1 MIPRLMLT
9 AKTQRGREAAT
20 EVLLVLAVQSNYH

>member
-1 MIPRLMLT
+1 MFT

-20 EVLLVLAVQSNYH
+20 EVLLAFFVSSWLEPSNK